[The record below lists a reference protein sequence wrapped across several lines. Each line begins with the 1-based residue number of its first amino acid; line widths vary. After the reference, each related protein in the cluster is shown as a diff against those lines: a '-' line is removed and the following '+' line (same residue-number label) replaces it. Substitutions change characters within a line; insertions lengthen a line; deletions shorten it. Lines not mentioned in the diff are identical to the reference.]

1 MAKYDNEFKKE
12 IAELV
17 HNKIKSRSEIKR
29 EYGIAPST
37 VVGWEKQFFGEL
49 KKKDDLSPQELEI
62 IKLKKLLKEKEEEVD
77 ILKKATAIF
86 SRHLK

>member
-1 MAKYDNEFKKE
+1 MAKYDNKFKKE

-17 HNKIKSRSEIKR
+17 HSKIKSRSEIKR

-37 VVGWEKQFFGEL
+37 VIGQKKQFFGEL
-49 KKKDDLSPQELEI
+49 KNRDDLSPQELEI
-62 IKLKKLLKEKEEEVD
+62 IKLKKLLKEKEVD
-77 ILKKATAIF
+77 ILKKTTAIF